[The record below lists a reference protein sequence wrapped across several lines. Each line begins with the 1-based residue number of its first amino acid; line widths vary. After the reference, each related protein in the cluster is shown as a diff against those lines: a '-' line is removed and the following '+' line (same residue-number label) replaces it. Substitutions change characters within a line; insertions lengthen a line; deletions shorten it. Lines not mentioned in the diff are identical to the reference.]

1 MSDNEEKITTD
12 IVDQIADDV
21 DNVDIGVEAE
31 PEVVEDPPKSILKPK
46 RTQKQKDAFARC
58 QSARKNK
65 IEEREKNHP

>member
-46 RTQKQKDAFARC
+46 RTQKQ
-58 QSARKNK
+58 
-65 IEEREKNHP
+65 